1 MANTKLKRNPHSNH
15 INKSSISTFSKQW
28 GTEETMWKGV
38 VLQITTKTKIILI
51 FLRREEFLNNK
62 ILINNLNNLL
72 VKESVKALAY

>member
-15 INKSSISTFSKQW
+15 INKSSISTISKQW
-28 GTEETMWKGV
+28 GTEETMWKEV

-51 FLRREEFLNNK
+51 FLRKEEFLNNK